1 MLTTSCRILTSIPPS
16 FIKLLGL
23 YVHKYLCQIWNIFY
37 YIFFPFFR
45 WKEIIRSDQKLSG
58 DLKLISCTWKRGLTK
73 LSSSEANAILSDW
86 KKLHTIRISRDL
98 KNNTE
103 INFKN
108 HPNLKR
114 IIVTNHQ
121 RRYKL

>member
-1 MLTTSCRILTSIPPS
+1 MSNSFYIL
-16 FIKLLGL
+16 FLL
-23 YVHKYLCQIWNIFY
+23 C
-37 YIFFPFFR
+37 FR

-58 DLKLISCTWKRGLTK
+58 DLKL
-73 LSSSEANAILSDW
+73 LSWNNGPLSASEANAILSAW
-86 KKLHTIRISRDL
+86 KKLQTLRISRDL
-98 KNNTE
+98 KNNPE